1 MSQALVA
8 QRVEYQRMMVA
19 EGAVFLL
26 LGVVLWRLGLARGRR
41 QAMRTEAPRDDAR
54 LQQAVDAIAIE
65 VERLSE
71 GQRFINNILST
82 KRPERDALPA
92 QQRSMAD
99 PRDGSRNTPH

>member
-1 MSQALVA
+1 
-8 QRVEYQRMMVA
+8 MVA

-41 QAMRTEAPRDDAR
+41 QTVRAEAPRDDR
-54 LQQAVDAIAIE
+54 MQQAVDAIAIE

-71 GQRFINNILST
+71 GQRFINNILSA

-92 QQRSMAD
+92 QARPIAD
-99 PRDGSRNTPH
+99 PRDGTRNTPH